1 MKIKKLFAVA
11 LTVSL
16 YVLFIFGF
24 TSFDQQS
31 KVQQALTDVDLTN
44 PLEIAIPVDHVEAP
58 GSELQVWTSFRKPM
72 PRPRTKPPAKPERGK
87 KPR

>member
-24 TSFDQQS
+24 TSFDQQG

-58 GSELQVWTSFRKPM
+58 GSELQLKTSFRRPM
-72 PRPRTKPPAKPERGK
+72 PRPDIKPPPKPKRK

>member
-24 TSFDQQS
+24 TSFDQQG

-44 PLEIAIPVDHVEAP
+44 PLEIATPVDYVEAP
-58 GSELQVWTSFRKPM
+58 GSDLQLKTSFRRPM
-72 PRPRTKPPAKPERGK
+72 PRPDSKPPPKRK